1 MDNNKQ
7 ADTETEVSNVV
18 QNIVKN
24 ITDTVVEEAT
34 QKTFDTVVSLN
45 YWDTI
50 AVTLT
55 NRVAEELKEKSF
67 MQTQLELTDSQ
78 KEALKTG
85 LLAIVREVIK
95 NYKATIKTDDRT
107 SDIYC
112 TVRDN
117 MRGIIERTLSK
128 VGAEINRGAVII
140 I

>member
-128 VGAEINRGAVII
+128 VGAEINRGASY
-140 I
+140 